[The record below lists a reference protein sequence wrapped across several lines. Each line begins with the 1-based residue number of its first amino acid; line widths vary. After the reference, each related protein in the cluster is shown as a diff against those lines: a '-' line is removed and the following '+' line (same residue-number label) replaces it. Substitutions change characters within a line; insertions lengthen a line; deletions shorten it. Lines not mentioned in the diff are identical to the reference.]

1 MALCSFVFK
10 EKILDCS
17 VIMELQVRLKMELM
31 TCQILK
37 EVYSRSPDLE
47 LRKVAFDSLN
57 KRMEEIDNALLCLQR
72 AGK

>member
-1 MALCSFVFK
+1 
-10 EKILDCS
+10 
-17 VIMELQVRLKMELM
+17 MELKLRLKMELM

-57 KRMEEIDNALLCLQR
+57 KRMEEIDHALLCLQR